1 MENFTKKDL
10 LNILNIYQGYNND
23 FTEITEHM
31 VDTIYFEIAK
41 EDVKNNDWTAGI
53 TEYIEK
59 QMKIKCE

>member
-1 MENFTKKDL
+1 
-10 LNILNIYQGYNND
+10 
-23 FTEITEHM
+23 M